1 MTERGSCKKLERA
14 VVRMKLRPWLFLA
27 VSILIIAGALA
38 LSHVAEIIR
47 ERRDEL
53 IRELDTIVRVRLL
66 DVEREQKNELEQR
79 NQELEEALINLN
91 RTCRIVAGADPGAAP
106 LSRGGHERL
115 TAITMPL
122 DMPSGF
128 TAERLERAFAG
139 TALAGIG
146 EALVEAERETGINAL
161 VLAGIIA
168 HETGWGTSALARD
181 KNNMAGLGAYDGCEY
196 SSGITFDSRTASIM
210 FLAELLAVKY
220 APGGCY
226 FGGSHDLQGI
236 GIRYASDPGWAC
248 KVAGCVRV
256 IVER

>member
-1 MTERGSCKKLERA
+1 
-14 VVRMKLRPWLFLA
+14 MKLRPWLFLA

-47 ERRDEL
+47 ECRDEL
-53 IRELDTIVRVRLL
+53 IRELYTITRLF
-66 DVEREQKNELEQR
+66 DSEREQKSELEQR
-79 NQELEEALINLN
+79 NP
-91 RTCRIVAGADPGAAP
+91 DPGAAP
-106 LSRGGHERL
+106 LSLGGHERL

-146 EALVEAERETGINAL
+146 EALVAAEAETGINAL
-161 VLAGIIA
+161 LLAGVVA
-168 HETGWGTSALARD
+168 HETGWGQSRLARE
-181 KNNMAGLGAYDGCEY
+181 KCNMAGLGAYDGSEC
-196 SSGITFDSRTASIM
+196 SSGIRFDSRADSIM

-226 FGGSHDLQGI
+226 YGGSFDLKGV
-236 GIRYASDPGWAC
+236 GVRYASDPRWAE
-248 KVAGCVRV
+248 KVAGCMK
-256 IVER
+256 IIAEAGE

>member
-1 MTERGSCKKLERA
+1 
-14 VVRMKLRPWLFLA
+14 MKLRPWLFLT

-115 TAITMPL
+115 TAITMPANL
-122 DMPSGF
+122 PSGF
-128 TAERLERAFAG
+128 SAARLDRAFAG
-139 TALAGIG
+139 TGLNGIG
-146 EALVEAERETGINAL
+146 GALFAAEAETGINAL
-161 VLAGIIA
+161 LLAGVVA
-168 HETGWGTSALARD
+168 HETGWGQSRLARE
-181 KNNMAGLGAYDGCEY
+181 KCNMAGLGAYDGSEY
-196 SSGITFDSRTASIM
+196 SSGITFDSRGESVM
-210 FLAELLAVKY
+210 FLARLLATHY
-220 APGGCY
+220 APGGKY
-226 FGGSHDLQGI
+226 FGGSHDLAGI
-236 GIRYASDPGWAC
+236 GVRYASDPGWAR
-248 KVAGCVRV
+248 KVAGCMRYIAQKSEVTS
-256 IVER
+256 

>member
-1 MTERGSCKKLERA
+1 MVILVKIKPLI
-14 VVRMKLRPWLFLA
+14 FLLL
-27 VSILIIAGALA
+27 STLIIAGALA

-53 IRELDTIVRVRLL
+53 IRELDTIVRLL

-181 KNNMAGLGAYDGCEY
+181 KNNLAGLGAFDGSEY
-196 SSGITFDSRTASIM
+196 SSGITFDSRAGSIM

-226 FGGSHDLQGI
+226 YGGSFDLKGV
-236 GIRYASDPGWAC
+236 GVRYASDPRWAA
-248 KVAGCVRV
+248 KVAGRMRV
-256 IVER
+256 IVGRAAS